1 MSTKIPEAMNRLFG
15 RKWVCKKCKTVM
27 RANATK
33 VRARKLI
40 CRGCHGKNW
49 RVKTKEKKTI
59 K

>member
-1 MSTKIPEAMNRLFG
+1 MSKIPEAVARMFG

-27 RANATK
+27 RADGSK

-40 CRGCHGKNW
+40 CKNCHAKNF
-49 RVKTKEKKTI
+49 RPKTKEKKAI